1 MSSNTYELD
10 TYIQSIL
17 GEEKEY
23 EDIQKLIINLDVCV
37 FNLKK
42 RVKELKK
49 PIYIVRGHY
58 VMKDRNSFERTKID
72 TPIKVMAYKT
82 FREMVKGK
90 EYDKVDIEY
99 CVEIDEIRNQCG
111 NIIES
116 WEDETKQESEE
127 EEESE
132 EESEEEEEEEEE
144 YKKETITYDDLTFTI
159 QEYECD
165 RRTPNTRKFNIQFE
179 DDILDKDIH
188 PDLGQR
194 INLMWI
200 KNIREKMNWQE
211 GEKLYIYTKQN
222 SDDNFWCWCSK
233 EKKEV
238 GFVNMLID
246 PKGYVLN
253 RHYNQYIRDEDKDEE
268 IYNTFLIR
276 SDSVYNDMRCD
287 ELNK

>member
-82 FREMVKGK
+82 FREMVKSK

-99 CVEIDEIRNQCG
+99 CVEIDEIRNQSG

-116 WEDETKQESEE
+116 WEDEIKQ
-127 EEESE
+127 
-132 EESEEEEEEEEE
+132 ESEEEEEEEEE
-144 YKKETITYDDLTFTI
+144 YPKETVTYDDITFTI
-159 QEYECD
+159 QEFKCSD
-165 RRTPNTRKFNIQFE
+165 KGQTAFNIEYE
-179 DDILDKDIH
+179 DDILDDDIR
-188 PDLGQR
+188 PELGQK
-194 INLMWI
+194 INQMWI
-200 KNIREKMNWQE
+200 KTIREKMNWKE
-211 GEKLYIYTKQN
+211 GEKLYIFTKQN
-222 SDDNFWCWCSK
+222 CDNWFNVWCSK
-233 EKKEV
+233 EKEDIDLTTIIIEPS
-238 GFVNMLID
+238 GYAVN
-246 PKGYVLN
+246 
-253 RHYNQYIRDEDKDEE
+253 RQYNMSE
-268 IYNTFLIR
+268 
-276 SDSVYNDMRCD
+276 SVYNNFRVGERKKEIKKND
-287 ELNK
+287 